1 MAWSI
6 EVYCIEKSGLGIKLL
21 MLGTVD
27 PWGDERSR
35 ISLFFPEYFLVAMP
49 IGLIL
54 YVGKGG
60 LENGPI
66 MKDSLTSLSRSLSTM
81 SGSAMA
87 DCKLW
92 HV

>member
-1 MAWSI
+1 M
-6 EVYCIEKSGLGIKLL
+6 EKSGLGIKLL
-21 MLGTVD
+21 ILGMVE
-27 PWGDERSR
+27 PWGDERSM

-49 IGLIL
+49 LGLIL
-54 YVGKGG
+54 NVGKGG

-66 MKDSLTSLSRSLSTM
+66 MKDSLTSLSWRLLTISDLV
-81 SGSAMA
+81 MA